1 MLYRKVDTN
10 LNFAS
15 REKEVENFWAE
26 NNIAQKAVDNR
37 DGCEDYTFYD
47 GPPTANGQPH
57 IGHVLT
63 RVIKDLFPRY
73 HSMKGQKVLRKAGW
87 DTHGL
92 PVELEV
98 EKLIGINGKEQ
109 IEAYGMEPL
118 IKKCRES
125 VWKYKGMWEEFS
137 GVVGFWADMDNPYIT
152 YENYYIESEWW
163 ALKQIWDKGLLYKG
177 HKVVPY
183 CPRCGTPLSS
193 HEVALGYKDVKER
206 SAVVKF
212 KAVDDDAYFLAWT
225 TTPWTLPSNLC
236 LCVNPKVDY
245 VKIQVGDTKY
255 ILAQALVEKTFDG
268 VEGERIAN
276 MSRCIRSRTKLLRVQ
291 ASKLTTSPATIMSRP
306 KTAPALFTVRPRSAK
321 MTTAFAA
328 NTIFRSCNSSTA
340 RAT

>member
-1 MLYRKVDTN
+1 MLYRKVETN

-26 NNIAQKAVDNR
+26 KNIAQKAIDNR
-37 DGCEDYTFYD
+37 EGREVYTFYD

-109 IEAYGMEPL
+109 IEAYGMEPF

-125 VWKYKGMWEEFS
+125 VWKYKAMWEEFS

-152 YENYYIESEWW
+152 YENNY
-163 ALKQIWDKGLLYKG
+163 
-177 HKVVPY
+177 
-183 CPRCGTPLSS
+183 
-193 HEVALGYKDVKER
+193 
-206 SAVVKF
+206 
-212 KAVDDDAYFLAWT
+212 
-225 TTPWTLPSNLC
+225 
-236 LCVNPKVDY
+236 
-245 VKIQVGDTKY
+245 
-255 ILAQALVEKTFDG
+255 
-268 VEGERIAN
+268 
-276 MSRCIRSRTKLLRVQ
+276 
-291 ASKLTTSPATIMSRP
+291 
-306 KTAPALFTVRPRSAK
+306 
-321 MTTAFAA
+321 
-328 NTIFRSCNSSTA
+328 
-340 RAT
+340 

>member
-15 REKEVENFWAE
+15 REKEVETFWAE
-26 NNIAQKAVDNR
+26 KNIAQKAIDNR
-37 DGCEDYTFYD
+37 EGCKDYTFYD

-73 HSMKGQKVLRKAGW
+73 HSMKGEKVLRKAGW

-109 IEAYGMEPL
+109 IEAYGMEPF

-125 VWKYKGMWEEFS
+125 VWKYKTMWEEFS
-137 GVVGFWADMDNPYIT
+137 GVVGFWADMENPYIT

-163 ALKQIWDKGLLYKG
+163 ALKQIWEKNLLYKG

-212 KAVDDDAYFLAWT
+212 KVADEDAYFLAWT

-236 LCVNPKVDY
+236 LC
-245 VKIQVGDTKY
+245 
-255 ILAQALVEKTFDG
+255 E
-268 VEGERIAN
+268 
-276 MSRCIRSRTKLLRVQ
+276 S
-291 ASKLTTSPATIMSRP
+291 
-306 KTAPALFTVRPRSAK
+306 TVRFTFWR
-321 MTTAFAA
+321 
-328 NTIFRSCNSSTA
+328 RL
-340 RAT
+340 